1 MAAAV
6 NNVWLHESRCG
17 IYLVTH
23 RQRLAGLL
31 RTNTNW
37 SGVSTSPADCVSV
50 NLIQETIKHILKET
64 VSYVAQ
70 SSCAVLNAG
79 RKSQFL
85 TRI

>member
-23 RQRLAGLL
+23 RLRLAGLL

-37 SGVSTSPADCVSV
+37 SGVTGVPLLQIVS
-50 NLIQETIKHILKET
+50 E
-64 VSYVAQ
+64 
-70 SSCAVLNAG
+70 C
-79 RKSQFL
+79 
-85 TRI
+85 